1 MAKFHVFLV
10 SDSIGE
16 TANVVFKTALSQFCS
31 DDFDVYTFPFIKTY
45 KDVDVIIKRAKEYN
59 AIVIYTVV
67 LKDINSY
74 LKSEL
79 DKNGIKCQDL
89 LIGTINMMREL
100 SGLEPKYIPGQNR
113 LLDENYF
120 KRMEAIEF
128 AVQSDDGKSVSHLRQ
143 ADVILLGVSRTSKT
157 PICVYLANQNIKA
170 ANYPIVYGFEPD
182 KNLFKIPRRKMIGLT
197 IDPEK
202 LHIIRSKRI
211 SAYGIDHN
219 SSYAEMSNIKKEL
232 EYADDLFKRLNI
244 NVINTSNNAIEETA
258 SIIINLIKDD
268 RYN

>member
-1 MAKFHVFLV
+1 MKYNVFLV

-16 TANVVFKTALSQFCS
+16 TANIVFKTALSQFGTG
-31 DDFDVYTFPFIKTY
+31 DFEVYTFPFIKTY
-45 KDVDVIIKRAKEYN
+45 KDVDVIVKRAKEYN

-67 LKDINSY
+67 LQEINLY

-79 DKNGIKCQDL
+79 EKNCIKSQDL

-100 SGLEPKYIPGQNR
+100 SGLEPTYTPGQNR
-113 LLDENYF
+113 LLDEQYF

-182 KNLFKIPRRKMIGLT
+182 ETLFKLPRRKMIGLT
-197 IDPEK
+197 IDAEK
-202 LHIIRSKRI
+202 LHVIRSKRI
-211 SAYGIDHN
+211 SAYGIN
-219 SSYAEMSNIKKEL
+219 NASSYAELSNIKKEL
-232 EYADDLFKRLNI
+232 AYAEGLFDRLNI

-258 SIIINLIKDD
+258 SIIMNLI
-268 RYN
+268 NN

>member
-1 MAKFHVFLV
+1 MKFHVFLV

-67 LKDINSY
+67 LKDINIY

-100 SGLEPKYIPGQNR
+100 SGFEPKNIPGQNR

-128 AVQSDDGKSVSHLRQ
+128 AVQSDDGKSSKNLNQ
-143 ADVILLGVSRTSKT
+143 ADVVLLGVSRTSKT
-157 PICVYLANQNIKA
+157 PICIYLANQSIKA
-170 ANYPIVYGFEPD
+170 ANYPIVYGIEID
-182 KNLFKIPRRKMIGLT
+182 ENLFKISKKKMIGLT
-197 IDPEK
+197 IDCEK
-202 LHIIRSKRI
+202 LYRIRTKRI
-211 SAYGIDHN
+211 NAYGIINDVG
-219 SSYAEMSNIKKEL
+219 YADLQSIKKEL
-232 EYADDLFKRLNI
+232 EYANKLFSLLGI
-244 NVINTSNNAIEETA
+244 EVINTSNNAIEETA
-258 SIIINLIKDD
+258 SIIINIIKGGSL
-268 RYN
+268 